1 MDEDNRPLV
10 SVIVPV
16 YNVDKFLKRCLES
29 IKCQTYKNIEIII
42 VNDGSTDA
50 SGRICDEFEDI
61 DKRVKVIRK
70 RNGGLSDARNAG
82 MNYSDG
88 ELICFVDGDDYL
100 TLDCIEHLYDIMIRS
115 DADISIGG
123 YYKVLYE
130 DNIPNSNQSFK
141 VYMNRDEALET
152 LLYQKYFTISA
163 WGKLYKK
170 RVLEGIKFPIY
181 KLHEDV
187 GTIYKAFSK
196 AEGVV
201 YSDKKIYAYVQR
213 DKSIISSNF
222 TKKKMDYIEFTKE
235 IVEFFKDDKRLFKAA
250 VSRHFSA
257 CFQILVQIPK
267 SEYKNEYKA
276 IVSEIIKYRRI
287 VLKDKKA
294 RHKNRAAALISYINI
309 ELVLFLLKFRL
320 K

>member
-1 MDEDNRPLV
+1 MDGDNRPLV

-29 IKCQTYKNIEIII
+29 IKCQTYKNLEIII

-61 DKRVKVIRK
+61 DKRVKVIHK
-70 RNGGLSDARNAG
+70 KNGGLSDARNAG
-82 MNYSDG
+82 MNYSNG

-115 DADISIGG
+115 DADISIGC

-152 LLYQKYFTISA
+152 LLYQKYFTTSA
-163 WGKLYKK
+163 WGKLYKR
-170 RVLEGIKFPIY
+170 RVLEGIKFPID

-187 GTIYKAFSK
+187 GTIYKVFSK

-213 DKSIISSNF
+213 DESIISSNF

-267 SEYKNEYKA
+267 YEYKNEYKA

-287 VLKDKKA
+287 VLRDKKA
-294 RHKNRAAALISYINI
+294 RNKNRAAALISYINI
-309 ELVLFLLKFRL
+309 ELVLFLLKFKL